1 MRNRLRSPV
10 VDWYGRRRLGSTRT
24 TVGPKHVSEHWPDL
38 CSGKGEYVPPE
49 PPICLNRMLKP
60 IDQAIPRPRHD
71 AERVRFD
78 RILAIMDRAMF
89 STNANIMKLVK
100 EKEGTIKTVVYPDLA
115 KFMATYQ
122 DLFVILGVWQK
133 EPNPVASASSSE
145 SARGSRRS
153 LELPSGGPESK
164 RLKASASIQTPVR
177 IATPLSSTQSVPAK
191 HRLPSDSESSSITTE
206 RVSSTTLK
214 STTPVLAA
222 LPSAAGKKTTSN
234 PPSVSGKD
242 RLLGDSTSSQTPTKR
257 IGISMSELAT
267 LVLAA
272 RPPTRGQCRYQ
283 QQSTRLGRRPSSWRI
298 GIRPD
303 SCQASC
309 EDNADSS
316 QAGACGSSLRGGEGG
331 QQQPTWLTHHPV
343 PPGPAE
349 YTHARAVAGPST

>member
-1 MRNRLRSPV
+1 
-10 VDWYGRRRLGSTRT
+10 
-24 TVGPKHVSEHWPDL
+24 
-38 CSGKGEYVPPE
+38 
-49 PPICLNRMLKP
+49 
-60 IDQAIPRPRHD
+60 
-71 AERVRFD
+71 
-78 RILAIMDRAMF
+78 MF

-267 LVLAA
+267 RVLAARPPPVVNAATNSNQPVSAEDRLLGESESVQTLAKPAARTMQTAVKLVLAA
-272 RPPTRGQCRYQ
+272 RP
-283 QQSTRLGRRPSSWRI
+283 SAAAKE
-298 GIRPD
+298 
-303 SCQASC
+303 AS
-309 EDNADSS
+309 NN
-316 QAGACGSSLRGGEGG
+316 QHGSHIILS
-331 QQQPTWLTHHPV
+331 PPV
-343 PPGPAE
+343 PQNTPTQEPSQVHQPETTTPADHNMESDATLLQNRSQDQLNPGLQIVVQPPALHQDAPRPQPA
-349 YTHARAVAGPST
+349 TPIAIVPRSVVDKIVRVALNKVSFD